1 MASVTKFT
9 RSAVRNQLRH
19 IERTIAH
26 PANEDIDMSMSETN
40 YSLAPARGMD
50 SYSYYQQR
58 LSELY
63 VYNRTDVKV
72 MAGWIVTAPTD
83 LARNQHEAFFQATY
97 DFLAERYGEK
107 NCVQAVVHHDES
119 GQPHLHFCFIPVVPD
134 RKHGGEKVCAN
145 DVLNRTE
152 LRDFHPAL
160 QRYLDEHGIDT
171 HVTSGI
177 TARQG
182 GNRTVRDLKKERAY
196 ERQRERS
203 WVHSWDFEHERNRW

>member
-1 MASVTKFT
+1 MASVSKFT

-26 PANEDIDMSMSETN
+26 PANEDIDMSMSEQN
-40 YSLAPARGMD
+40 YSLAPQRGMD
-50 SYSYYQQR
+50 SYSYFQQR

-63 VYNRTDVKV
+63 VYNRSDVKV

-83 LARNQHEAFFQATY
+83 LSRDRYADFFFVVY
-97 DFLAERYGEK
+97 DFLADRYGEQ
-107 NCVQAVVHHDES
+107 NCVQAVVHNDES

-145 DVLNRTE
+145 DVLNRAE
-152 LRDFHPAL
+152 LRNFHPAL
-160 QRYLDEHGIDT
+160 QHYLDDHGIDT
-171 HVTSGI
+171 RVTSGI

-182 GNRTVRDLKKERAY
+182 GNRTVRELKRARTY
-196 ERQRERS
+196 EHRWERS
-203 WVHSWDFEHERNRW
+203 RGHSWDHERERW

>member
-1 MASVTKFT
+1 MASVSKFT

-26 PANEDIDMSMSETN
+26 PANEDIDMSMSELN
-40 YSLAPARGMD
+40 YSLSPQRGMD
-50 SYSYYQQR
+50 SYSYFRQR

-63 VYNRTDVKV
+63 VYHRADVKV

-83 LARNQHEAFFQATY
+83 LARQQHEAFFAATY
-97 DFLAERYGEK
+97 DFLTERYGEK
-107 NCVQAVVHHDES
+107 NCVQAVVHYDES
-119 GQPHLHFCFIPVVPD
+119 GQPHMHYCFIPVVLD
-134 RKHGGEKVCAN
+134 KKHGGEKVCAN
-145 DVLNRTE
+145 DVLNRAE

-160 QRYLDEHGIDT
+160 QRYLNEHGINAR
-171 HVTSGI
+171 VTSGI

-182 GNRTVRDLKKERAY
+182 GNRTVRELKQERTY

-203 WVHSWDFEHERNRW
+203 WGHSWDYERDRW

>member
-1 MASVTKFT
+1 MASVAKFT

-26 PANEDIDMSMSETN
+26 PANEDIDASMSEQN
-40 YSLAPARGMD
+40 YSLAPQRGMD
-50 SYSYYQQR
+50 SYSYFRQR

-63 VYNRTDVKV
+63 VYRRDDVKV
-72 MAGWIVTAPTD
+72 MASWIVTAPAD
-83 LARNQHEAFFQATY
+83 LTRDQHEAFFRTTY
-97 DFLAERYGEK
+97 DFLAERYGEE
-107 NCVQAVVHHDES
+107 NCVQAVVHRDES
-119 GQPHLHFCFIPVVPD
+119 GQPHLHFCFIPVTPD

-152 LRDFHPAL
+152 LRNFHPAL
-160 QRYLDEHGIDT
+160 QKYLDEHGIKAR
-171 HVTSGI
+171 VTSGI

-182 GNRTVRDLKKERAY
+182 GNRTVRELKKERSY

-203 WVHSWDFEHERNRW
+203 WGHSWDYERDRW

>member
-26 PANEDIDMSMSETN
+26 PANEDIDASMSELN
-40 YSLAPARGMD
+40 YSLAPQQGMD
-50 SYSYYQQR
+50 SYSYFQQR

-63 VYNRTDVKV
+63 VYNRADVKV
-72 MAGWIVTAPTD
+72 MAGWIVTAPAD
-83 LARNQHEAFFQATY
+83 LARDQLKAFFHTTY
-97 DFLAERYGEK
+97 DFLIDRYGEE
-107 NCVQAVVHHDES
+107 NCIQSVVHHDES

-145 DVLNRTE
+145 EVLNRSE

-160 QRYLDEHGIDT
+160 QQYLDDHGIDT
-171 HVTSGI
+171 RVTSGI
-177 TARQG
+177 TAKQG
-182 GNRTVRDLKKERAY
+182 GNRTVREMKKERTY
-196 ERQRERS
+196 EHRWERS
-203 WVHSWDFEHERNRW
+203 WGDREHERIRW

>member
-1 MASVTKFT
+1 MASVSKFT

-26 PANEDIDMSMSETN
+26 PANEDIDMSMSSQN
-40 YSLAPARGMD
+40 YSLAPQRGMD
-50 SYSYYQQR
+50 SYSYFRQR

-63 VYNRTDVKV
+63 VYRRDDVKV

-83 LARNQHEAFFQATY
+83 LRKDQYEAFFHATY
-97 DFLAERYGEK
+97 EFLANRYGEK
-107 NCVQAVVHHDES
+107 NCIQAIVHNDES
-119 GQPHLHFCFIPVVPD
+119 GQPHLHFCFIPVTADV
-134 RKHGGEKVCAN
+134 KHGGEKVCAN

-152 LRDFHPAL
+152 LRNFHPAL
-160 QRYLDEHGIDT
+160 QRYLDDHGVDAR
-171 HVTSGI
+171 VTSGI

-182 GNRTVRDLKKERAY
+182 GNRTVRELKY

-203 WVHSWDFEHERNRW
+203 WGHSWDYERDRW